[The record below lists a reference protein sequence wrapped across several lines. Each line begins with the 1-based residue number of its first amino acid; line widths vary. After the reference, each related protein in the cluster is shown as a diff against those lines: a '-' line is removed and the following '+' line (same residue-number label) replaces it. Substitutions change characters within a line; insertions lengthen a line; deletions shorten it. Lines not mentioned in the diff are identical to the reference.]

1 MTHFETGQRL
11 LEMVL
16 NFILGTAAEL
26 IKLYPV
32 IRLARESGHKVR
44 LIATG
49 QSRENLLMQ
58 FRDFSLPEAEL
69 QWLVESHGD
78 LAKSSSALKWFSRA
92 MFASKSRARELM
104 PDGFMIVHGDTLST
118 LVGARLGRKLGLK
131 VVHIEAGL
139 RSKSLFNP
147 FPEEIDRRLVSRWAE
162 IHMCPDQT
170 AEGNL
175 KRAGVRGTIVNTGG
189 NTLMDAVRLSG
200 DEIPTAKPFVLV
212 NVHRFENLNSD
223 PRWKAI
229 TKCVVQAS
237 EKLPVIFVTHPQTRH
252 KLNQDPKTRALLESS
267 RVEIRERMPF
277 SEFIG
282 LLKSSAYLITD
293 GGSNQEECSYLGKP
307 CLILREST
315 ERVEGLDSCCLLS
328 RFDQALI
335 DRFMTNP
342 DAFRSEPLFTMD
354 SPSQTILS
362 RLQGSLDA

>member
-1 MTHFETGQRL
+1 
-11 LEMVL
+11 MVL

-44 LIATG
+44 LVATG

-58 FRDFSLPEAEL
+58 FRDFSLPEGEL
-69 QWLVESHGD
+69 FWLVESHGD

-131 VVHIEAGL
+131 VVHVEAGL
-139 RSKSLFNP
+139 RSSSLFNP

-175 KRAGVRGTIVNTGG
+175 KRAGVSGTIINTGG

-200 DEIPTAKPFVLV
+200 ESAESGKPFVLV
-212 NVHRFENLNSD
+212 NVHRFENLNSE

-229 TKCVVQAS
+229 VDCVVRAS
-237 EKLPVIFVTHPQTRH
+237 EKLPVVFVTHPQTRH
-252 KLNQDPKTRALLESS
+252 KLNQDVKTRALLESS
-267 RVEIRERMPF
+267 RIEIRERMPF

-282 LLKSSAYLITD
+282 LLKASSYLITD

-307 CLILREST
+307 CLILRDAT
-315 ERVEGLDSCCLLS
+315 ERVEGLETCCLLS
-328 RFDQALI
+328 RFEPALI
-335 DRFMTNP
+335 ERFMSNPNSFRAQPAFTN
-342 DAFRSEPLFTMD
+342 A
-354 SPSQTILS
+354 SPSQTILD
-362 RLQGSLDA
+362 RLQGSANA